1 MRKFI
6 LTRYLL
12 REHTGPFCF
21 SFAVLTFVFVL
32 DLLFRQLNRLLSK
45 GLPVTTILEFFGC
58 NLAWMMATAV
68 PMAVLTA
75 TLMAFGRLAADEEI
89 TALHAA
95 GLSLRRLVAPVL
107 AAAAAL
113 ALMLFWFTDRVL
125 PEFNYR
131 ARRLATAITLH
142 KPAIRLEP
150 GVWFGDLP
158 NYRLLATAVAE
169 SLAVTKLTN
178 LLVQDLSAPQVQRMI
193 AARAGLMQTDSAAR
207 RVTLTLFDGE
217 IQEIDFNELEE
228 LRRLS
233 FIKHEFV
240 IFWED
245 STAGLL
251 ATARTD
257 REQTL
262 AQMRQEVSASEAALA
277 QLQQRLH
284 AVFAGEGLELPAPPG
299 GAPRETLLTALPADL
314 PAERRDR
321 LRGFLQVWSSRQQ
334 ELQQRV
340 HSLLVEI
347 HKKYAFPAA
356 CVVFVLIGAP
366 LGVLARQGGF
376 ATSSGLSLIFF
387 LIYWACMIGGERLAD
402 RERLPPLLAMWSAN
416 LLLGGLG
423 LAALWQVG
431 RGPWTVAPLVHGLR
445 QKISNLR
452 ARRQWHRPQPAELPA
467 MPCPA
472 PPAVATSSS
481 PPRQPEVTVP
491 VTPPAQP
498 AVLPQRSP
506 SGSGWPEVRVVL
518 QQLAHRTHAQVV
530 MLCDQDGRPVVQ
542 VGNVP
547 PELPESS
554 GAAALGRLAASHMAA
569 AAALFRQLGETQGV
583 RSLLLEGW
591 QHNSYVFSFAGRLIL
606 IVITGKQAAVGWVEL
621 MAKQALASL
630 RQIAL
635 AAAARKARPAAAQ
648 RPAPAVMET

>member
-1 MRKFI
+1 MRTFL

-12 REHTGPFCF
+12 REHAGPFCF

-45 GLPVTTILEFFGC
+45 GLPLTTILEFFGC

-75 TLMAFGRLAADEEI
+75 TLMAFGRLAAEEEI
-89 TALHAA
+89 TAMQAA

-107 AAAAAL
+107 AAAAVL
-113 ALMLFWFTDRVL
+113 ALLLFWFTDRVL

-131 ARRLATAITLH
+131 ARRLATTIALH
-142 KPAIRLEP
+142 KPTIRLEP
-150 GVWFGDLP
+150 GVWFRDLP
-158 NYRLLATAVAE
+158 NYHLLAAAVAE

-178 LLVQDLSAPQVQRMI
+178 LLVQDLSVPQVQRMI
-193 AARAGLMQTDSAAR
+193 AARTGWMQTDSAGR

-217 IQEIDFNELEE
+217 IQEIDFSALQE
-228 LRRLS
+228 LRRLT

-240 IFWED
+240 IFLED
-245 STAGLL
+245 SSAGLL
-251 ATARTD
+251 STARTD

-262 AQMRQEVSASEAALA
+262 AQMRQEVSASVAALA
-277 QLQQRLH
+277 QWQQWLH
-284 AVFAGEGLELPAPPG
+284 AVFAAEGLELPAKPDG
-299 GAPRETLLTALPADL
+299 TPREIPLSVLPADL
-314 PAERRDR
+314 PAEQRDR
-321 LRGFLQVWSSRQQ
+321 LRGFLQVWSARQQ

-366 LGVLARQGGF
+366 LGLLVRQGGF
-376 ATSSGLSLIFF
+376 ASSSGLSLIFF

-402 RERLPPLLAMWSAN
+402 RERIPPLLAMWSAN

-431 RGPWTVAPLVHGLR
+431 RGPLTIAPLVHALR
-445 QKISNLR
+445 QKISNLH
-452 ARRQWHRPQPAELPA
+452 ARRQWQGPQPAELPA
-467 MPCPA
+467 MPRPALPA
-472 PPAVATSSS
+472 PATSSS
-481 PPRQPEVTVP
+481 PPLRPEVIVP
-491 VTPPAQP
+491 VAPPAP
-498 AVLPQRSP
+498 PTVLPRRSP

-518 QQLAHRTHAQVV
+518 QQLAHRTQAEVV

-547 PELPESS
+547 LATPEVS
-554 GAAALGRLAASHMAA
+554 AAALGRLAASHMAA

-591 QHNSYVFSFAGRLIL
+591 QRNSFIFSFAGRLIL
-606 IVITGKQAAVGWVEL
+606 IVVTGKQAAVGWVEL
-621 MAKQALASL
+621 MAKQALARL

-635 AAAARKARPAAAQ
+635 AAAARKAKSPAAQ
-648 RPAPAVMET
+648 RPPQEAVLET

>member
-21 SFAVLTFVFVL
+21 SFTVITFVFVL

-89 TALHAA
+89 TALYAA
-95 GLSLRRLVAPVL
+95 GLSLWRLMAPVL

-131 ARRLATAITLH
+131 ARRLATVITLH

-150 GVWFGDLP
+150 GVWFHELP

-169 SLAVTKLTN
+169 SLAETKLTN
-178 LLVQDLSAPQVQRMI
+178 LLVQDLSTPQVQRMI
-193 AARAGLMQTDSAAR
+193 AARAGLMQTDSAAHR
-207 RVTLTLFDGE
+207 MTLTLFDGE

-228 LRRLS
+228 LRRLR

-240 IFWED
+240 ISRED

-251 ATARTD
+251 STARTD

-262 AQMRQEVSASEAALA
+262 AQMRQEVSASETALV

-284 AVFAGEGLELPAPPG
+284 AVFAGEGLELPANPDGTPP
-299 GAPRETLLTALPADL
+299 ATPLTALPADS
-314 PAERRDR
+314 PAEQRDR
-321 LRGFLQVWSSRQQ
+321 LRGFLQVWSARQQ
-334 ELQQRV
+334 ELQRRV
-340 HSLLVEI
+340 HTLLVEI

-366 LGVLARQGGF
+366 LGLLARQGGF

-402 RERLPPLLAMWSAN
+402 RGRLPPLLAMWSAN

-423 LAALWQVG
+423 LVALWQVG
-431 RGPWTVAPLVHGLR
+431 RGPWTVAPLFHGLR
-445 QKISNLR
+445 QAISNLR
-452 ARRQWHRPQPAELPA
+452 ARRQWHRPQPAELPN
-467 MPCPA
+467 MPRPA
-472 PPAVATSSS
+472 LQAVTTSSS
-481 PPRQPEVTVP
+481 PPLRSEVTVP
-491 VTPPAQP
+491 VSPPAP
-498 AVLPQRSP
+498 PVLLAPRSP
-506 SGSGWPEVRVVL
+506 SGSGWPEVQIVL
-518 QQLAHRTHAQVV
+518 QQLAHRAQADVV
-530 MLCDQDGRPVVQ
+530 MLCDRDGRPVIQ
-542 VGNVP
+542 VGNMP
-547 PELPESS
+547 PACS
-554 GAAALGRLAASHMAA
+554 GTAALGRLAASQMAA

-591 QHNSYVFSFAGRLIL
+591 HHNGYVFSFAGRLIL
-606 IVITGKQAAVGWVEL
+606 IVITGKQATVGWVDL

-635 AAAARKARPAAAQ
+635 AAAARKTKAAGLKNS
-648 RPAPAVMET
+648 

>member
-6 LTRYLL
+6 VTRYLL
-12 REHTGPFCF
+12 REHAGPFLF

-89 TALHAA
+89 TALQAA

-131 ARRLATAITLH
+131 ARRLATAITLY

-193 AARAGLMQTDSAAR
+193 AARTGWMQTDSAAR

-217 IQEIDFNELEE
+217 IQEIDFNALEE

-240 IFWED
+240 IFLED

-251 ATARTD
+251 STARTD
-257 REQTL
+257 REQSL
-262 AQMRQEVSASEAALA
+262 AQMRQEVSANEAALA
-277 QLQQRLH
+277 QLQRRLH
-284 AVFAGEGLELPAPPG
+284 AVFAAEGLEQLANPDG
-299 GAPRETLLTALPADL
+299 VPRETLLPTLPVDL
-314 PAERRDR
+314 PAEQRDR
-321 LRGFLQVWSSRQQ
+321 LRGFLQVWSVRQQ

-366 LGVLARQGGF
+366 LGLLVRQGGF
-376 ATSSGLSLIFF
+376 ASSSGLSLIFF

-402 RERLPPLLAMWSAN
+402 RERIPPLLAMWSAN

-431 RGPWTVAPLVHGLR
+431 RGPWTVAPLVRALR
-445 QKISNLR
+445 QKIGNLH
-452 ARRQWHRPQPAELPA
+452 ARRQRHLPQRADLPA
-467 MPCPA
+467 RPRPA
-472 PPAVATSSS
+472 LPAVATSSS
-481 PPRQPEVTVP
+481 PPLRPQVTVP
-491 VTPPAQP
+491 VTPPVQP

-506 SGSGWPEVRVVL
+506 TGSGWPEVRVVL
-518 QQLAHRTHAQVV
+518 QQLAHRTQAEVV

-542 VGNVP
+542 VGNVSAEP
-547 PELPESS
+547 SEHAD
-554 GAAALGRLAASHMAA
+554 AAALGRLAASQMAA

-591 QHNSYVFSFAGRLIL
+591 QRNSFIFSFAGRLIL
-606 IVITGKQAAVGWVEL
+606 IVVTGKQAAVGWVEL

-635 AAAARKARPAAAQ
+635 AAARKARPPAAP
-648 RPAPAVMET
+648 RPSQEAVMET